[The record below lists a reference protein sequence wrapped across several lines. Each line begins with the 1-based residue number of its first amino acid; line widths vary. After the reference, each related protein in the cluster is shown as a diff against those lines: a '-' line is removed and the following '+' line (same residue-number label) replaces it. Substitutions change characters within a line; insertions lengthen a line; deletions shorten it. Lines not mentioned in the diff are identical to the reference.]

1 MIPSLREELIVA
13 YLEGD
18 SPDVEEV
25 QAIATMSDAK
35 IAELYAVWDGVKP
48 HDGCISYED
57 SVRLALYVYEGGLRA
72 VRTTNKAH
80 QCIVCQEGFD
90 TNGLAFEIGSHVADY
105 CADCAQMVADVMK
118 HHFPDDE
125 EEGQYG
131 PGLRGS
137 QPGDEEF
144 EELWEQR
151 LHQSQDEE
159 EDDDYTITCTGCGG
173 ERIIEDEVILS
184 ATPENGLCAEELDE
198 CPSTTDLL
206 QEALEESLQPDAI
219 VATGDR
225 RQFNGRPKGIK
236 EEQPRE
242 VCVSSCCGTEG
253 ARTRDG
259 SCKGCR

>member
-18 SPDVEEV
+18 SPDLEEV
-25 QAIATMSDAK
+25 QEIATMSDAK
-35 IAELYAVWDGVKP
+35 VAELYAVWDSVKP

-72 VRTTNKAH
+72 VRTTDKAN

-125 EEGQYG
+125 EEGEYG

-151 LHQSQDEE
+151 ANNDQNPDHSCWEAQDE
-159 EDDDYTITCTGCGG
+159 
-173 ERIIEDEVILS
+173 DEQRDGIWV
-184 ATPENGLCAEELDE
+184 D
-198 CPSTTDLL
+198 TTDGPFLVEPKPKSL
-206 QEALEESLQPDAI
+206 ELEEDAI
-219 VATGDR
+219 VASMDR
-225 RQFNGRPKGIK
+225 RKYNGRPKGIR

>member
-18 SPDVEEV
+18 SPDMDEV
-25 QAIATMSDAK
+25 QEIATMSDAK
-35 IAELYAVWDGVKP
+35 ITELYAVWDSVKP

-72 VRTTNKAH
+72 VRTTDKAH

-90 TNGLAFEIGSHVADY
+90 TNGLAFEINSHVADY

-144 EELWEQR
+144 EELWEQQAN
-151 LHQSQDEE
+151 HDQDPDHSCWEAQDE
-159 EDDDYTITCTGCGG
+159 
-173 ERIIEDEVILS
+173 DEQRDGIWV
-184 ATPENGLCAEELDE
+184 D
-198 CPSTTDLL
+198 TTDGPFLVEPKKTKSL
-206 QEALEESLQPDAI
+206 ELEEDAI
-219 VATGDR
+219 VASVDR
-225 RQFNGRPKGIK
+225 RKYNGRPKGIK

>member
-25 QAIATMSDAK
+25 QTIATMSDAK
-35 IAELYAVWDGVKP
+35 IAELYAVWDSVKP

-72 VRTTNKAH
+72 VRTTDKAN

-118 HHFPDDE
+118 HHFPDDDDHTCWE
-125 EEGQYG
+125 AQ
-131 PGLRGS
+131 
-137 QPGDEEF
+137 DED
-144 EELWEQR
+144 EQR
-151 LHQSQDEE
+151 DGIWV
-159 EDDDYTITCTGCGG
+159 D
-173 ERIIEDEVILS
+173 
-184 ATPENGLCAEELDE
+184 
-198 CPSTTDLL
+198 TTDGPFLVEPKSL
-206 QEALEESLQPDAI
+206 ELEEDAI
-219 VATGDR
+219 VASVDR
-225 RQFNGRPKGIK
+225 RKYNGRPKGIK

-242 VCVSSCCGTEG
+242 ECVSSCCGTLG
-253 ARTRDG
+253 ARTRNG
-259 SCKGCR
+259 TCKGCR